1 MDDVANDDGWL
12 DRDGLLE
19 LGVAVR
25 LDLEATQLRG
35 RRELAGLQARQ
46 GRQTYELLPPGR
58 AIGPLMSPCP
68 EVARLGCRV
77 VQLELDDDLV
87 KGVEVVPRRR
97 LWVELGKVE
106 HRVHGARDLER
117 ELNTQLGLADEL
129 LRRREARRAVVDE
142 VLVGE
147 HLVERPDD
155 STAAL

>member
-1 MDDVANDDGWL
+1 
-12 DRDGLLE
+12 
-19 LGVAVR
+19 
-25 LDLEATQLRG
+25 
-35 RRELAGLQARQ
+35 
-46 GRQTYELLPPGR
+46 
-58 AIGPLMSPCP
+58 MSPCP
-68 EVARLGCRV
+68 EVARLGRRV
-77 VQLELDDDLV
+77 VQLGLDDDLV

-142 VLVGE
+142 VVVGE